1 MTAHAESS
9 PPLPRS
15 PAIALAA
22 VATISTVD
30 DLLAMSSLEA
40 VTATLALGGL
50 AVAVVGFA
58 PMLGLLIWWSA
69 LIVDQWALS
78 PATLA
83 FPALVVCSIVQATRG
98 RRLAA
103 ANLLATTAGISAS
116 TLRAST
122 IPARESIWLALG
134 LAMACLALGEI
145 VRSILT
151 NRARTRHLETLRE
164 RDRVELEARLARAH
178 DEERASLARALHDIV
193 ASQLT
198 IIAATVAGA
207 QATPDPSIWRSSLD
221 TIDRATVAA
230 LSEMREL
237 LHTLDQP
244 PGSAVTDTR
253 VRPTVSAPE
262 PASTRLANMVT
273 TLTGLGREVRLDVDT
288 AALAGAPADTGT
300 GAVREVR
307 EALTNALRHGA
318 DGPLDIRVAAEGGGL
333 DITVINPLGTR
344 DSPSAG
350 SGRGL
355 VGLAHT
361 VTNLGGTLESGPG
374 AGQWRLQAHLPVI
387 IDAG

>member
-1 MTAHAESS
+1 M
-9 PPLPRS
+9 
-15 PAIALAA
+15 
-22 VATISTVD
+22 ATISTVD

-288 AALAGAPADTGT
+288 AALDGAPAETGT
-300 GAVREVR
+300 GAVRVVR